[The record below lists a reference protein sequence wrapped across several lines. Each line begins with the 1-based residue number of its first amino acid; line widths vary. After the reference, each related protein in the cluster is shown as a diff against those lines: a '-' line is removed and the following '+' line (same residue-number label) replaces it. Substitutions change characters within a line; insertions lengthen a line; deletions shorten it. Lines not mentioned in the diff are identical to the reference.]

1 MANTVVVEISGRVTI
16 GHDARLREA
25 IREALEGGAKNIV
38 LSMRGVTR
46 LDSSGV
52 GELVAGHTTIRRQ
65 GGRLL
70 VAELPGKVAEV
81 LQITALL
88 GVLEL
93 FEEMD
98 DALAALE
105 QGTA

>member
-1 MANTVVVEISGRVTI
+1 MGNTVVVEISGRVTI

-25 IREALEGGAKNIV
+25 ILEALEGGAKNIV
-38 LSMRGVTR
+38 LSMRGVTK

-52 GELVAGHTTIRRQ
+52 GELVAGHASVRRQ

-70 VAELPGKVAEV
+70 VAELPGRVAEV

-93 FEEMD
+93 FEEID

-105 QGTA
+105 QGAA